1 MEISSCGLN
10 SKPLIAKGKYPS
22 VIACHITNGKMP
34 RVSNRQCKKPIPMVT
49 HKSDERYIANIDG
62 KTTITY
68 KWFDFENQNGTLELD
83 IDSNA
88 DGEIQVFA
96 NGKTIARKRINPF
109 GRKTIALEYQVEN
122 KNKQELSIRFFG
134 KGKFDLYA
142 LEFKEK
148 I

>member
-1 MEISSCGLN
+1 
-10 SKPLIAKGKYPS
+10 
-22 VIACHITNGKMP
+22 
-34 RVSNRQCKKPIPMVT
+34 MVT
-49 HKSDERYIANIDG
+49 HKNGERYIANING

-96 NGKTIARKRINPF
+96 NGKTIAKKHINPF
-109 GRKTIALEYQVEN
+109 GRKMIAFNYQVEN

-134 KGKFDLYA
+134 KGKFDFYA

>member
-1 MEISSCGLN
+1 MQKI
-10 SKPLIAKGKYPS
+10 
-22 VIACHITNGKMP
+22 
-34 RVSNRQCKKPIPMVT
+34 T
-49 HKSDERYIANIDG
+49 HKNGERYIANIDG

-68 KWFDFENQNGTLELD
+68 KWFDFDNQTGTLELD
-83 IDSNA
+83 MDSNA

-109 GRKTIALEYQVEN
+109 GRKTIALAYQIEN
-122 KNKQELSIRFFG
+122 TDKQELSIRFFG